1 MLSEDECG
9 GVVAVI
15 CRYTYSEL
23 ISMQFSH
30 SAVIGSPRKR
40 GRLTHIFISCKILHV
55 FRVVFLFFVS
65 KTSPISSKRLFYQK
79 KFTTSA
85 GRLY

>member
-1 MLSEDECG
+1 MWIGDLEGVERERIKEKEKPMLSDDECG

-30 SAVIGSPRKR
+30 SAVRFTPKAR
-40 GRLTHIFISCKILHV
+40 TTDPHIHIM
-55 FRVVFLFFVS
+55 
-65 KTSPISSKRLFYQK
+65 
-79 KFTTSA
+79 
-85 GRLY
+85 